1 MGLANYTICNQYDE
15 VEPNLVRPLTA
26 NQVIRLTPGCAG
38 SSPALGTIKE
48 SNEVPQGL
56 KPLVG
61 LRVSS
66 QLIS

>member
-38 SSPALGTIKE
+38 SSPALAATCGCQDRRVWQLHKKQNSLCT
-48 SNEVPQGL
+48 VP
-56 KPLVG
+56 
-61 LRVSS
+61 
-66 QLIS
+66 